1 MVKKIIVILYLIT
14 PFHLLAA
21 NTIQYIEKF
30 SGNVTDGILDKYH
43 QSISIETYHEY
54 SDLQLIITNSDNL
67 ILFSIIIEPKNW
79 QIFETNS
86 VLKYLDGEKDNSH
99 NQLYIGSLP
108 FMGIDY
114 QAIDLI
120 YKHDDFKKFI
130 KSNELEIMVK
140 DLVLKVNLK
149 KLPLSK
155 LKLK

>member
-1 MVKKIIVILYLIT
+1 
-14 PFHLLAA
+14 
-21 NTIQYIEKF
+21 
-30 SGNVTDGILDKYH
+30 
-43 QSISIETYHEY
+43 
-54 SDLQLIITNSDNL
+54 
-67 ILFSIIIEPKNW
+67 
-79 QIFETNS
+79 
-86 VLKYLDGEKDNSH
+86 
-99 NQLYIGSLP
+99 
-108 FMGIDY
+108 MGIDY